1 LLLIAVFEAK
11 AGAKISHL
19 FETTKSFGNFFQ
31 KTFSKNLYCLSPFL
45 EAKAGAKI
53 RHFFETTKSFGDF
66 FQKTSKNLCFALPA
80 RVYLSDCGCKGSAL
94 FLFSKHFYN
103 YFQKLF
109 RFFNNIRVYLY
120 LYI

>member
-1 LLLIAVFEAK
+1 MLIAV
-11 AGAKISHL
+11 
-19 FETTKSFGNFFQ
+19 
-31 KTFSKNLYCLSPFL
+31 L

-53 RHFFETTKSFGDF
+53 RHFFETTKSFGNF

-109 RFFNNIRVYLY
+109 RFFNNIREFRE
-120 LYI
+120 IREFKEFREFSDC